1 MNNSSETVTGEVM
14 IEEIPLQECLDLLK
28 RTFVGRIG
36 GLAQGKPFV
45 FPVNYVL
52 DDQTVVFRTAPGTK
66 LEGSGF
72 GRVAFEIDG
81 VDETVKTGWSV
92 IVQGVGTEITE
103 MLDAY
108 SEKLRELEVV
118 PWVPGDKAHWVAI
131 QPESISGRRLTRRS
145 A

>member
-1 MNNSSETVTGEVM
+1 MSRSSEAVAGEVVM
-14 IEEIPLQECLDLLK
+14 GEIPLQECLELLTQ
-28 RTFVGRIG
+28 TFVGRIG
-36 GLAQGKPFV
+36 GLAHGQPFV

-66 LEGSGF
+66 LDGAGF

-81 VDETVKTGWSV
+81 VDDVAKTGWSV

-108 SEKLRELEVV
+108 SEKLRGLEVV

-131 QPESISGRRLTRRS
+131 QPESISGRRLSRRS

>member
-1 MNNSSETVTGEVM
+1 MSTSSEAVASEVV
-14 IEEIPLQECLDLLK
+14 IEDIPLQECLELLTG
-28 RTFVGRIG
+28 TFVGRIG
-36 GLAQGKPFV
+36 GLAKGKPFI

-66 LEGSGF
+66 LDGAGF

-81 VDETVKTGWSV
+81 IDDAAKTGWSV